1 MRNTLVPSVE
11 PNLDVTVYMVLD
23 DFGDLGVA
31 YVETDIAKAD
41 EPTIIDNILTGQY
54 SSPIRVVAFNA
65 SEGWSRDVSED
76 IAYKVLKRWE
86 GQPGGNSA
94 RGFLERVL
102 GVDAP
107 VGDF

>member
-76 IAYKVLKRWE
+76 IAEKVLKRWHE
-86 GQPGGNSA
+86 QPGGNSA

-107 VGDF
+107 VADF